1 MKLFSATSAIAAVP
15 HHDRE
20 DDGGHGRLEDPE
32 EGQTQALD
40 EGEEVDASL
49 GDVPQVDQVRLVL
62 GRHQEQLQPVHELK
76 RANKQVSQVMRMD
89 TLQTDV
95 TTIFA

>member
-1 MKLFSATSAIAAVP
+1 MIAAIA

-20 DDGGHGRLEDPE
+20 DDGSHGRLEDPE
-32 EGQTQALD
+32 EGQTHGLE

-62 GRHQEQLQPVHELK
+62 GWHQEELQAVHELTQTDT
-76 RANKQVSQVMRMD
+76 QVSQVTTMD
-89 TLQTDV
+89 RSSSE
-95 TTIFA
+95 I